1 MEATMPTIVV
11 DAKVMGQKR
20 PLIHDWE
27 IPLGSSESGAAHS
40 PGSLTLQDLITR
52 VVRSEVVAFR
62 ERQEQRR
69 LTRFLTQ
76 AQIEQA
82 AARGKIE
89 MGGSD
94 LDQPVDVQEAVQTA
108 LQAFQDGIYL
118 VFVDGEQ
125 QQSLA
130 APVHLQD
137 HSRVSFIRLM
147 MLAGG

>member
-1 MEATMPTIVV
+1 MEATVPTIIV
-11 DAKVMGQKR
+11 DAKVMGQKK

-27 IPLGSSESGAAHS
+27 IPLREPTGSTD
-40 PGSLTLQDLITR
+40 SLTLQDLIER
-52 VVRSEVVAFR
+52 VVRAEVAAFR

-94 LDQPVDVQEAVQTA
+94 LDQPVDVQEAVHTA
-108 LQAFQDGIYL
+108 LQAFEDGIYL

-125 QQSLA
+125 QQSLT
-130 APVHLQD
+130 APIHLQD
-137 HSRVSFIRLM
+137 HSHVSFIRLV

>member
-1 MEATMPTIVV
+1 METTIIV
-11 DAKVMGQKR
+11 DAKVMGQKK
-20 PLIHDWE
+20 PLIQDWQV
-27 IPLGSSESGAAHS
+27 PLHEPSSPESAGT
-40 PGSLTLQDLITR
+40 LTLRDLITR
-52 VVRSEVVAFR
+52 VVQAEVAAFR
-62 ERQEQRR
+62 ERQAQRR

-76 AQIEQA
+76 TQIEQA

-94 LDQPVDVQEAVQTA
+94 LDQPVDVQEAVRTA
-108 LQAFQDGIYL
+108 LQAFEDGIYL

-125 QQSLA
+125 SPSLA

-137 HSRVSFIRLM
+137 HSRVSFIRLV